1 MKKGISIV
9 CLLIGISLF
18 VRGEGYSAA
27 WTPEAVSRVMKQVAD
42 WQIEHFEEV
51 KHRRTDWT
59 NAALYLGMFQWAT
72 LAEEKG
78 DSTYFEWLMKIGN
91 RNYWQPGGRMYHAD
105 DIAVSQL
112 YLDMYKKYGKKSMIQ
127 PTLARTDWVIAHP
140 SQGSFE
146 LDYRQPETLERWT
159 WCDALFMAPALYAR
173 LYAMRGDKK
182 YIRFMEREFK
192 ETYKQLFDEAED
204 LFYRDRRYLN
214 EKEAN
219 GAKVFWGRGN
229 GWVMGGLCQLLEQ
242 LPAKSKYRDFYEDL
256 FVRMAERMADLQQA
270 DGFWRAS
277 LLDPQSYPA
286 PETSGTGF
294 FVYALAYGINQG
306 ILPAEKFL
314 PVVEKG
320 WKALISA
327 VEENGKLGY
336 VQPIGADPKKVKR
349 EMTEVY
355 GVGAF
360 LLTGCEI
367 YRMCHDRKGSK

>member
-9 CLLIGISLF
+9 CLFVGISLSL
-18 VRGEGYSAA
+18 RGEGYSAG
-27 WTPEAVSRVMKQVAD
+27 WTPEEVTRVMKQVAD
-42 WQIEHFEEV
+42 WQIGHFEEV

-59 NAALYLGMFQWAT
+59 NAALYLGMFQWAS
-72 LAEEKG
+72 LAEENG
-78 DSTYFEWLMKIGN
+78 DTTYFKWLRKIGN

-112 YLDMYKKYGKKSMIQ
+112 YLDMYKKYGKEGMIQ

-140 SQGSFE
+140 SRGSFD
-146 LDYRQPETLERWT
+146 LDYRRPETLERWT
-159 WCDALFMAPALYAR
+159 WCDALFMAPAVYAR
-173 LYAMRGDKK
+173 LYAMTGDKK

-192 ETYKQLFDEAED
+192 ATYEQLFDEEED
-204 LFYRDRRYLN
+204 LFYRDRRYLGQQ
-214 EKEAN
+214 EAN

-242 LPAKSKYRDFYEDL
+242 LPQKSKYRSFYEDL
-256 FVRMAERMADLQQA
+256 FVRMAERIAALQQA

-277 LLDPQSYPA
+277 LLDPESYPA
-286 PETSGTGF
+286 PETSSTGF

-306 ILPAEKFL
+306 ILPSEKFR

-320 WKALISA
+320 WQALVSA
-327 VEENGKLGY
+327 VEEDGKLGY
-336 VQPIGADPKKVKR
+336 VQPIGADPKKVSR

-360 LLTGCEI
+360 LLTGCEV
-367 YRMCHDRKGSK
+367 YKMCH